1 MASVMDSRKLYT
13 APTGTEMPL
22 IESDDDICV
31 SVAAPILS
39 EGDILGCV
47 VFAAKRGSASPTEVQ
62 IKLAT
67 AVASFLGKQMEC

>member
-1 MASVMDSRKLYT
+1 
-13 APTGTEMPL
+13 MPL

-39 EGDILGCV
+39 EGDVLGCV
-47 VFAAKRGSASPTEVQ
+47 VFAAKRGSAAPTEVQ